1 MLYVEDMNFWKNS
14 KWKWKLI
21 MFGLKGQIV
30 QNLSDYMVQNVQ
42 CTVTNMLFND

>member
-1 MLYVEDMNFWKNS
+1 MPYVEEMNFRKFS

-30 QNLSDYMVQNVQ
+30 QILSDYRVQNV
-42 CTVTNMLFND
+42 